1 MYDLADGMTSS
12 ELLPVGIAVV
22 APDGSVRD
30 ENAASRR
37 LAGLAGLRTADRFG
51 RLNYFRACSPEQ
63 ARSLHDVSDGRQPI
77 FSWVRLCE
85 GGGGL
90 VLVVALPYDREPPS
104 DIVLLHLDVSGLLPS
119 ETALALA
126 TAAQPGNELD
136 RIVSAIEQTILK
148 SMAPPGPDRSRPA
161 PPSGGGADDG
171 PGLSNLAS
179 LSPRQRE
186 VLALIGQG
194 RSNTEIAALLGI
206 SMNTTKLH
214 VAAVLRRL
222 RLDNRMQ
229 AVALGARLPDRR
241 S

>member
-1 MYDLADGMTSS
+1 
-12 ELLPVGIAVV
+12 
-22 APDGSVRD
+22 
-30 ENAASRR
+30 
-37 LAGLAGLRTADRFG
+37 
-51 RLNYFRACSPEQ
+51 
-63 ARSLHDVSDGRQPI
+63 
-77 FSWVRLCE
+77 
-85 GGGGL
+85 
-90 VLVVALPYDREPPS
+90 
-104 DIVLLHLDVSGLLPS
+104 
-119 ETALALA
+119 
-126 TAAQPGNELD
+126 
-136 RIVSAIEQTILK
+136 
-148 SMAPPGPDRSRPA
+148 MAPPGPDRSRPA

-241 S
+241 N